1 MGYNR
6 EYFPLLHLIYIRKR
20 WFSFYL
26 LENNVAH
33 GLNFVKNAVFVYII
47 FQVIPFSKK
56 YG

>member
-6 EYFPLLHLIYIRKR
+6 EYFPLLLLIYIQKR

-33 GLNFVKNAVFVYII
+33 GLNFTKNAVFVYII
-47 FQVIPFSKK
+47 FQVIPLSKK